1 MIICSINIHR
11 IYFDIAI
18 PSGNKNNL
26 YPARMNGIVDSSV
39 SGHNQLVQLIGARRD
54 LKSENSM
61 VDDATKN
68 LASKV
73 QSVVESI
80 ILQTVK

>member
-1 MIICSINIHR
+1 MPENAHES
-11 IYFDIAI
+11 DV
-18 PSGNKNNL
+18 
-26 YPARMNGIVDSSV
+26 MNGTVDSSV
-39 SGHNQLVQLIGARRD
+39 SGHNGLIQLIGARRD
-54 LKSENSM
+54 LKSENTM

-80 ILQTVK
+80 LLQTVK